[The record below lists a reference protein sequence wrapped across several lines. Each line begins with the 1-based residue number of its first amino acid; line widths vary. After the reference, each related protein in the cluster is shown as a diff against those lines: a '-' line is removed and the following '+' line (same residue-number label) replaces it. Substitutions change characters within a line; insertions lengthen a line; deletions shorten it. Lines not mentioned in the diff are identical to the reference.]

1 MEEKMPIDLVIAVV
15 LTASAA
21 AAAATLAAALPASG
35 ALRIG
40 AAAALSAWFFAV
52 VAIGASGLAGPEA
65 LGTPAVGAAVLL
77 PVLAVT
83 ILVAVRPSVRALL
96 LAIPLPVLVGVNAVR
111 VLGVF
116 FLLLYA
122 AGRLPAPFAPIAG
135 WGDIAVG
142 LAALP
147 VALIAA
153 RRTAGWLPIV
163 FGWNLLGLA
172 DLVVAIG
179 LGVTS
184 APDSPM
190 RLFGEGPGS
199 QAMSVL
205 PMFLVPGFLVPLLTL
220 THIAVF
226 VRLAREATP
235 LRLRATR
242 A

>member
-1 MEEKMPIDLVIAVV
+1 MPIDLVIAVV

-83 ILVAVRPSVRALL
+83 ILAAVRPSVRALL

-147 VALIAA
+147 AALIAA
-153 RRTAGWLPIV
+153 RTAGWLPIV